1 MKSHLAVWLIWF
13 MECESKESKLYLPL
27 FWSHHFIFI
36 LLYILCNVYIS
47 IIAQNVCNLHTIYI
61 NNFWNWVVK
70 LLFLLKKR
78 NQKSWRLLFYSKDKP
93 HWDKEH
99 LFFSLGEGGILKSGK
114 TRICLVKLSLSYF
127 VWRICETDQM
137 CWYILSCHKI
147 ADNPLG

>member
-99 LFFSLGEGGILKSGK
+99 LFFFPWRGGNTQIRKNPYLLGQIV
-114 TRICLVKLSLSYF
+114 TKLFRVENLWNWPDVLIYTFLSQNS
-127 VWRICETDQM
+127 W
-137 CWYILSCHKI
+137 
-147 ADNPLG
+147 